1 MGYRGYDTRAISQ
14 VMLHGGGFYMDEN
27 QRCVTALVEICKDF
41 VNYLN
46 TLKEKGI
53 LDEEEYEQYTKRK
66 YQFIHKMEK

>member
-1 MGYRGYDTRAISQ
+1 
-14 VMLHGGGFYMDEN
+14 MDEN

-53 LDEEEYEQYTKRK
+53 LDEEEYEQYTKKK